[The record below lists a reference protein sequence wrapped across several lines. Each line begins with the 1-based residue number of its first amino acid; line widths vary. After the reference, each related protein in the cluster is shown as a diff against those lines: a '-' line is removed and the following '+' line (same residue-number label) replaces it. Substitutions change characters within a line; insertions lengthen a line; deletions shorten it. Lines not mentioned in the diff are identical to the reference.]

1 MDAVPTTGIPMA
13 TGTPAAPPFG
23 FAGFCAKY
31 PAECAGAVSAPVI
44 VALSD
49 TRRRQLDRVQGGVNE
64 QVAPVD
70 IAEHGWDYPTGG
82 YGDCNQYALEKRRAL
97 IALGWPRGALLLA
110 SAITETGEGHLVLV
124 ARTSAGDLVLDNRRA
139 AVVDWRTLPYHWLSR
154 QSAAHPGDWVSLLGR
169 PTATAVASNLPAR
182 QSIVAP

>member
-1 MDAVPTTGIPMA
+1 MA

-23 FAGFCAKY
+23 FAGFCAQY

-49 TRRRQLDRVQGGVNE
+49 TRRRQLDRVQAGVN
-64 QVAPVD
+64 QQLAPVE
-70 IAEHGWDYPTGG
+70 IAEHRWDYPTGG
-82 YGDCNQYALEKRRAL
+82 YGDCNQYALEKRREL
-97 IALGWPRGALLLA
+97 IALGWPRGALVLA

-139 AVVDWRTLPYHWLSR
+139 TVVDWCALPYHWLSR
-154 QSAAHPGDWVSLLGR
+154 QSADHPGQWVSLLGR
-169 PTATAVASNLPAR
+169 STAIALASNPPAR
-182 QSIVAP
+182 QSIVVP